1 VKPSPPRAKV
11 IPHISTVHGDPRVD
25 DYFWMRDKAD
35 ADVIAYLRAENAY
48 TESVMKPTE
57 DLQQTLYREIVG
69 RIKET
74 DLTVP
79 VRRDDYFYYTRT
91 EQGKQYS
98 IYCRQRGS
106 LEAGEQVLLD
116 GNLLAEGHGYSRV
129 GVFSVSPNHELLAY
143 SLDVVGDED
152 YKIQVKDLTSGEL
165 LSDEIPNTYYTL
177 EWANDNRT
185 FFYTTLDE
193 SRRPYKVFR
202 HTLGVHK
209 DELVYHENDPRFSLH
224 LSKAKSDAYV
234 FIAIDSAVTSEIRY
248 LPAGE
253 PEAEFRVLILR
264 EHEVEYSVAHH
275 EQWFY
280 VVTNDGAKTFRMMRT
295 PVANPGKHDW
305 EEVIAARPE
314 VTLEGAEAF
323 RDHLI
328 VYERE
333 GGLPKIRVHD
343 FRTGVLHYIDFPEP
357 VYTASGAANPEYN
370 SKLFRFNYTSLVTPA
385 SVFDYDMETRE
396 RELKKQYEVLGG
408 YDPARYESERIHAT
422 APDGVHVPVSLVY
435 RKGLARDGSAP
446 ALMYGYGAYGHSSD
460 PAFNSDRLSLLDR
473 GFVFAIAHVRG
484 GADLGRPWH
493 DNGKLL
499 KKKNTFYDFIAC
511 AESLIGGRYTSP
523 DRFAII
529 GGSAGGLLMGAVAN
543 LRPELFGV
551 IVAKVPFVDTLNTM
565 LDPTLPLTI
574 SEYEEWGNPEQ
585 KEFYNYIRSYSP
597 YDNIEPKAFPKIL
610 ATGGLNDPRVSY
622 WEPAKWV
629 AKLRVLKTNDSL
641 LLLKINLDS
650 GHFGASG
657 RYERMKETAFDYAF
671 ILHALGVLPLATAP
685 VTVAALREDE

>member
-1 VKPSPPRAKV
+1 MQPEPPRAKI
-11 IPHISTVHGDPRVD
+11 IPHISTVHGDSRVD
-25 DYFWMRDKAD
+25 NYFWMRDKND
-35 ADVIAYLRAENAY
+35 ADVMRYLRDENTH
-48 TESVMKPTE
+48 TEAVMKPVE
-57 DLQQTLYREIVG
+57 GLQQKLYEEIVG

-91 EQGKQYS
+91 EQGKQYA
-98 IYCRQRGS
+98 IYCRKRGS
-106 LEAGEQVLLD
+106 LDAPEQVLLD
-116 GNLLAEGHGYSRV
+116 GNLLAEGHGYSLV
-129 GVFSVSPNHELLAY
+129 GVFSVSPDHRLLAY

-152 YKIQVKDLTSGEL
+152 YKIQVKDLTTGEL

-177 EWANDNRT
+177 EWANNNRT

-209 DELVYHENDPRFSLH
+209 DELVYHETDARFSVH
-224 LSKAKSDAYV
+224 VSKTKSNAFV
-234 FIAIDSAVTSEIRY
+234 LIAIDSAVTSEIRY
-248 LPAGE
+248 LPAGD
-253 PEAEFRVLILR
+253 PGGEFRIVIPR
-264 EHEVEYSVAHH
+264 EHEVEYSIAHH
-275 EQWFY
+275 EDWFY

-295 PVANPGKHDW
+295 PSTNPGKENW
-305 EEVIAARPE
+305 EEVIPARAE

-323 RDHLI
+323 RDHLV

-333 GGLPKIRVHD
+333 DGLPKIRID
-343 FRTGVLHYIDFPEP
+343 EFKTGASHYIEFPEP
-357 VYTASGAANPEYN
+357 VYTASGGPNPEYD
-370 SKLFRFNYTSLVTPA
+370 SKLFRFNYTSLITPA

-408 YDPARYESERIHAT
+408 YDPSDYQSERIHAT
-422 APDGVHVPVSLVY
+422 APDGVRVPVSLVY
-435 RKGLARDGSAP
+435 RKGLRRDGSAP

-460 PAFNSDRLSLLDR
+460 PAFNSDRLCLLDR

-484 GADLGRPWH
+484 GGDLGKPWH
-493 DNGKLL
+493 DDGKLL
-499 KKKNTFYDFIAC
+499 KKKNTFYDFVAC
-511 AESLIGGRYTSP
+511 AELLIRERYTAA
-523 DRFAII
+523 DRLAAI

-543 LRPELFGV
+543 MRPELFEV
-551 IVAKVPFVDTLNTM
+551 IVAKVPFVDVLNTM

-585 KEFYNYIRSYSP
+585 KEFYDYIRSYSP
-597 YDNIEPKAFPKIL
+597 YDNIEAKPYPKIL

-629 AKLRVLKTNDSL
+629 AKLRALKTNDSL
-641 LLLKINLDS
+641 LLLKTNMDS

-671 ILHALGVLPLATAP
+671 ILHALGLPPVATGP
-685 VTVAALREDE
+685 LSVAAQQGGS